1 MLLKKSKN
9 FSKILFRA
17 ANIVVASFIIAFIL
31 AFAVGANDVA
41 NSFGTTVGSKT
52 ISMKTACVLAIIFE
66 SCGAVFLGANVGETI
81 RKHIFDI
88 SVFEGKRNELLV
100 GMLSVM
106 IGSVM
111 WQMFATFLRL
121 PVSGTHAIE
130 TVIISFLEISK
141 TTKMND
147 FSIFTFV
154 KNVITNFFLIKTPG
168 LYFKSV
174 PE

>member
-1 MLLKKSKN
+1 MLIKKSKN
-9 FSKILFRA
+9 FSEILFRA

-130 TVIISFLEISK
+130 TVIISFFRNFK
-141 TTKMND
+141 
-147 FSIFTFV
+147 V
-154 KNVITNFFLIKTPG
+154 HKNERLFNF
-168 LYFKSV
+168 YFCQKCNNKFFFNQNTRFIIQTGS
-174 PE
+174 